1 MAQLYIKEKAAFQS
15 LSRANAFGFFY
26 VQQA

>member
-15 LSRANAFGFFY
+15 LSRVKVFGFFY